1 MQNVLVTYA
10 SKIGPTADIA
20 RAIGEQL
27 TVRGMTV
34 DVRPT
39 SQAADA
45 GHYDAVVIGS
55 SLHLRRWNSDALH
68 FLTDQAP
75 DLAERPTW
83 LFQTCTLRAQAANHY
98 TATPHAIFQLCQDI
112 GIDLPRTFVADVNF
126 NNAKSALA
134 RALSRGDLAGRLHD
148 YDEIRNWAD
157 EIADRLHPVK
167 TPSGS

>member
-10 SKIGPTADIA
+10 SKIGPTAAIA
-20 RAIGEQL
+20 RAVGDQL
-27 TVRGMTV
+27 SVRGMTV

-39 SQAADA
+39 SRAQDVS
-45 GHYDAVVIGS
+45 HYDAVIIGS
-55 SLHLRRWNSDALH
+55 SLYLRRWNSDALH

-83 LFQTCTLRAQAANHY
+83 LFQTCTLRAQSANHY
-98 TATPHAIFQLCQDI
+98 TAAPRAIFQLCQDI

-126 NNAKSALA
+126 NNAKSPLA
-134 RALSRGDLAGRLHD
+134 RLMSRGDLAGRLRN
-148 YDEIRNWAD
+148 YDQIRDWAD
-157 EIADRLHPVK
+157 AIADQLHPAT